1 MNLNLLKN
9 INSIEP
15 KNIELNIKKEG
26 TSINNEDSFKS
37 ILEKRKEASKKI
49 EKKDSFDEN
58 NVNELNKK
66 TFEKEEDIFLDNK
79 VILDSLEK
87 IKDSDLKE
95 DVMSILS
102 LYSLIQ
108 TLVKDFKE
116 LESGSENLTDFNLKL
131 ENINLNLD
139 LLKREVEKIKTSN
152 FLDNNLIKNNEKI
165 DFKFLEEL
173 KEKLSKEEFSNIENI
188 TLKLDI
194 DFKELKENS
203 FESLLKGLIN
213 IKNYD
218 IKDENLIK
226 IYEKDNFK
234 NILLN
239 IDNNMKKDEKH
250 ISLKDVIKGLD
261 YLNNLSDKK
270 EGIENLGEIK
280 SNFNEEKPLDIKIKG
295 KEEGLVSEKNED
307 DILASILDKN
317 ENKSLFNRRLE
328 VLNKATKGDEPVV
341 IRKSNINTDLIK
353 SIKYMNI
360 NGVKELTVKVYPRDL
375 GEIIIN
381 ISKDEEVLKA
391 TLKANSKD
399 TFNLISQNSS
409 EIKKLLVENGLKIS
423 NVDISLYEDT
433 TFYNENEFNKKHR
446 ESNEE
451 SNFNY
456 ENEGLELEE
465 IKENEEDMLLNILA

>member
-9 INSIEP
+9 INSLEP
-15 KNIELNIKKEG
+15 KNIELNNKKEG
-26 TSINNEDSFKS
+26 TSINNEDSFRN
-37 ILEKRKEASKKI
+37 ILEKGKEASKKI
-49 EKKDSFDEN
+49 EKKDSFNEN
-58 NVNELNKK
+58 TLNELNKN
-66 TFEKEEDIFLDNK
+66 TLEKEVDIFLDNK
-79 VILDSLEK
+79 VILDSLK
-87 IKDSDLKE
+87 NIKDSDLKE
-95 DVMSILS
+95 AVMSILS

-108 TLVKDFKE
+108 TVVKDFKD
-116 LESGSENLTDFNLKL
+116 LENGSESLTEFNFKL

-139 LLKREVEKIKTSN
+139 LLKREVEKTSN
-152 FLDNNLIKNNEKI
+152 FLDNDLIKNNEKI
-165 DFKFLEEL
+165 NFKLLEEL
-173 KEKLSKEEFSNIENI
+173 KEKLSKEDFSNVENLI
-188 TLKLDI
+188 LKLDI

-226 IYEKDNFK
+226 IYEKDNLK

-239 IDNNMKKDEKH
+239 IDNNVKKDEKH
-250 ISLKDVIKGLD
+250 ISLKEVIKGLD

-280 SNFNEEKPLDIKIKG
+280 SNFNEEKPLYIKIKG
-295 KEEGLVSEKNED
+295 KEEGLISEKNED

-328 VLNKATKGDEPVV
+328 VLNKAIKGDEPVV

-433 TFYNENEFNKKHR
+433 TFYNENEFNKNSR
-446 ESNEE
+446 ENKED

-456 ENEGLELEE
+456 ENEDLDLEE
-465 IKENEEDMLLNILA
+465 IKENEEDILLNTLA

>member
-9 INSIEP
+9 INSLEP
-15 KNIELNIKKEG
+15 KNIELNNRKEG
-26 TSINNEDSFKS
+26 ISINNEDSFRN
-37 ILEKRKEASKKI
+37 ILEKGKEASKKI
-49 EKKDSFDEN
+49 EKKDSFNEN
-58 NVNELNKK
+58 TLNELNKN
-66 TFEKEEDIFLDNK
+66 TLEKEVDIFLDNK
-79 VILDSLEK
+79 VILDSLEN

-95 DVMSILS
+95 AVMSILS

-108 TLVKDFKE
+108 ILVKDFKD
-116 LESGSENLTDFNLKL
+116 LENGSESLTDFNFKL

-139 LLKREVEKIKTSN
+139 LLKREVEKESN
-152 FLDNNLIKNNEKI
+152 FLDNSLIKNNEKI
-165 DFKFLEEL
+165 NFKLLEGL
-173 KEKLSKEEFSNIENI
+173 NEKLSKEEFSNIEKLI
-188 TLKLDI
+188 LKLDI
-194 DFKELKENS
+194 DFRDLKENS

-226 IYEKDNFK
+226 IYENDNLK

-239 IDNNMKKDEKH
+239 IDNNVKKDEKN
-250 ISLKDVIKGLD
+250 ISLKEVIKGLD
-261 YLNNLSDKK
+261 YINNLSDKK
-270 EGIENLGEIK
+270 EGIENLREIK
-280 SNFNEEKPLDIKIKG
+280 SSFNEEKPLDIKIKG
-295 KEEGLVSEKNED
+295 KEEGLISEKNED

-328 VLNKATKGDEPVV
+328 VLNKVIKGDESVV

-433 TFYNENEFNKKHR
+433 TFYNENEFNKNSR
-446 ESNEE
+446 ENKED

-456 ENEGLELEE
+456 ENEDLDLEE
-465 IKENEEDMLLNILA
+465 IKENEEDILLDTLA

>member
-9 INSIEP
+9 INSLEP
-15 KNIELNIKKEG
+15 KNIELNNKKEG
-26 TSINNEDSFKS
+26 NSINNEDSFRN
-37 ILEKRKEASKKI
+37 ILEKGKEASKKI
-49 EKKDSFDEN
+49 EKKDSFNEN
-58 NVNELNKK
+58 TINELNKD
-66 TFEKEEDIFLDNK
+66 TLEKEVDIFLDNK
-79 VILDSLEK
+79 VILDSLES

-95 DVMSILS
+95 AVMSILS

-108 TLVKDFKE
+108 TLVKDFKG
-116 LESGSENLTDFNLKL
+116 LENGSESLTDFNFKL
-131 ENINLNLD
+131 ENIKLNLD
-139 LLKREVEKIKTSN
+139 LLKRELEKTSN
-152 FLDNNLIKNNEKI
+152 FLDNSLIKNNKKI
-165 DFKFLEEL
+165 NFKLLEGL
-173 KEKLSKEEFSNIENI
+173 KEKLSKEDFSNIEKLI
-188 TLKLDI
+188 LKLDI
-194 DFKELKENS
+194 DFRDLKENS

-218 IKDENLIK
+218 VKDENLIK
-226 IYEKDNFK
+226 IYEKDNLK

-239 IDNNMKKDEKH
+239 IDNNVKKDEKH
-250 ISLKDVIKGLD
+250 ISLKEVIKGLD

-270 EGIENLGEIK
+270 EGIENLREIK

-295 KEEGLVSEKNED
+295 KEEGLISEKNED

-317 ENKSLFNRRLE
+317 ENKSLFNRSLE
-328 VLNKATKGDEPVV
+328 VLNKAIKGDEPVV

-409 EIKKLLVENGLKIS
+409 EIKKLLLENGLKIS

-433 TFYNENEFNKKHR
+433 TFYNENEFNKNSR
-446 ESNEE
+446 ENKED

-456 ENEGLELEE
+456 ENEDLDLEE
-465 IKENEEDMLLNILA
+465 IKENEEDILLNTLA

>member
-9 INSIEP
+9 INSLEP
-15 KNIELNIKKEG
+15 KNIELNNKKEG
-26 TSINNEDSFKS
+26 NSINNEDSFRN
-37 ILEKRKEASKKI
+37 ILEKGKEASKKI
-49 EKKDSFDEN
+49 EKKDSFNEN
-58 NVNELNKK
+58 TINELNKD
-66 TFEKEEDIFLDNK
+66 TLEKEVDIFLDNK
-79 VILDSLEK
+79 VILDSLES

-95 DVMSILS
+95 AVMNILS

-108 TLVKDFKE
+108 ILVKDFKD
-116 LESGSENLTDFNLKL
+116 LENGSESLTDFNFKL

-139 LLKREVEKIKTSN
+139 LLKREVEKTSN
-152 FLDNNLIKNNEKI
+152 FLDNSLIKNNKKI
-165 DFKFLEEL
+165 NFKLLEGL
-173 KEKLSKEEFSNIENI
+173 KEKLSKEDFSNIEKLI
-188 TLKLDI
+188 LKLDI
-194 DFKELKENS
+194 DFRDLKENS

-226 IYEKDNFK
+226 IYEKDNLK

-239 IDNNMKKDEKH
+239 IDNNVKKDEKH
-250 ISLKDVIKGLD
+250 ISLKEVIKGLD

-270 EGIENLGEIK
+270 EGIENLREIK
-280 SNFNEEKPLDIKIKG
+280 SSFNEEKPLDIKIKG
-295 KEEGLVSEKNED
+295 KEEGLISEKNED

-328 VLNKATKGDEPVV
+328 VLNKVIKGDEPVV

-433 TFYNENEFNKKHR
+433 TFYNENEFNKNSR
-446 ESNEE
+446 ENKED

-456 ENEGLELEE
+456 ENESLELEE
-465 IKENEEDMLLNILA
+465 IKENEEDILLNTLA

>member
-9 INSIEP
+9 INSLEP
-15 KNIELNIKKEG
+15 KNIELNNKKEG
-26 TSINNEDSFKS
+26 TSINNEDSFRN
-37 ILEKRKEASKKI
+37 ILEKGKEASKKI
-49 EKKDSFDEN
+49 EKKDSFNEN
-58 NVNELNKK
+58 TINELNKN
-66 TFEKEEDIFLDNK
+66 TLEKEVDIFLDNK
-79 VILDSLEK
+79 VILDSLEN
-87 IKDSDLKE
+87 IKYSDLKE
-95 DVMSILS
+95 AVMSILS

-108 TLVKDFKE
+108 TLVKDFKG
-116 LESGSENLTDFNLKL
+116 LENGSESLTDFNFKL
-131 ENINLNLD
+131 ENIKLNLD
-139 LLKREVEKIKTSN
+139 LLKREVEKTSN
-152 FLDNNLIKNNEKI
+152 FLDNSLIKNNEKI
-165 DFKFLEEL
+165 NFKLLEGL
-173 KEKLSKEEFSNIENI
+173 KEKLSKEDFSNIEKLI
-188 TLKLDI
+188 LKLDI
-194 DFKELKENS
+194 DFRDLKENS

-226 IYEKDNFK
+226 IYEKDNLK

-239 IDNNMKKDEKH
+239 IDNNVKKDEKH
-250 ISLKDVIKGLD
+250 ISLKEVIKGLD

-270 EGIENLGEIK
+270 EGIENLREIK

-295 KEEGLVSEKNED
+295 KEEGLISEKNED

-317 ENKSLFNRRLE
+317 ENKNLFNRRLE
-328 VLNKATKGDEPVV
+328 VLNKVIKGDEPVV

-409 EIKKLLVENGLKIS
+409 EIKKLLLENGLKIS
-423 NVDISLYEDT
+423 NVDISLYEYT
-433 TFYNENEFNKKHR
+433 TFYNENEFNKNSR
-446 ESNEE
+446 ENKED

-456 ENEGLELEE
+456 ENEDLDLEE
-465 IKENEEDMLLNILA
+465 IKENEEDILLNTLA

>member
-9 INSIEP
+9 INSLEP
-15 KNIELNIKKEG
+15 KNIELNNKKEG
-26 TSINNEDSFKS
+26 TSINNEDSFRN
-37 ILEKRKEASKKI
+37 ILEKGKEASKKI
-49 EKKDSFDEN
+49 EKKDSFNEN
-58 NVNELNKK
+58 TINELNKN
-66 TFEKEEDIFLDNK
+66 TLEKEVDIFLDNK
-79 VILDSLEK
+79 VILDSLEN
-87 IKDSDLKE
+87 IKYSDLKE
-95 DVMSILS
+95 AVMSILS

-108 TLVKDFKE
+108 TLVKDFKG
-116 LESGSENLTDFNLKL
+116 LENGSESLTDFNFKL
-131 ENINLNLD
+131 ENIKLNLD
-139 LLKREVEKIKTSN
+139 LLKREVEKTSN
-152 FLDNNLIKNNEKI
+152 FLDNSLIKNNEKI
-165 DFKFLEEL
+165 NFKLLEGL
-173 KEKLSKEEFSNIENI
+173 KEKLSKEDFSNIEKLI
-188 TLKLDI
+188 LKLDI
-194 DFKELKENS
+194 DFRDLKENS

-226 IYEKDNFK
+226 IYEKDNLK

-239 IDNNMKKDEKH
+239 IDNNVKKDEKH
-250 ISLKDVIKGLD
+250 ISLKEVIKGLD

-280 SNFNEEKPLDIKIKG
+280 SSFNEEKPLDIKIKG
-295 KEEGLVSEKNED
+295 KEEGLISEKNED

-328 VLNKATKGDEPVV
+328 VLNKVIKGDEPVV

-409 EIKKLLVENGLKIS
+409 EIKKLLLENGLKIS
-423 NVDISLYEDT
+423 NVDISLYEYT
-433 TFYNENEFNKKHR
+433 TFYNENEFNKNSR
-446 ESNEE
+446 ENKED

-456 ENEGLELEE
+456 ENEDLDLEE
-465 IKENEEDMLLNILA
+465 IKENEEDILLNTLA

>member
-9 INSIEP
+9 INSLEP
-15 KNIELNIKKEG
+15 KNIELNNKKEG
-26 TSINNEDSFKS
+26 TSINNEDSFRN
-37 ILEKRKEASKKI
+37 ILEKGKEASKKI
-49 EKKDSFDEN
+49 EKKDSFNEN
-58 NVNELNKK
+58 TINELNKN
-66 TFEKEEDIFLDNK
+66 TLEKEVDIFLDNK
-79 VILDSLEK
+79 VILDSLEN
-87 IKDSDLKE
+87 IKYSDLKE
-95 DVMSILS
+95 AVMSILS

-108 TLVKDFKE
+108 TLVKDFKG
-116 LESGSENLTDFNLKL
+116 LENGSESLTDFNFKL
-131 ENINLNLD
+131 ENIKLNLD
-139 LLKREVEKIKTSN
+139 LLKREVEKTSN
-152 FLDNNLIKNNEKI
+152 FLDNSLIKNNEKI
-165 DFKFLEEL
+165 NFKLLEGL
-173 KEKLSKEEFSNIENI
+173 KEKLSKEDFSNIEKLI
-188 TLKLDI
+188 LKLDI
-194 DFKELKENS
+194 DFRDLKENS

-226 IYEKDNFK
+226 IYEKDNLK

-239 IDNNMKKDEKH
+239 IDNNVKKDEKH
-250 ISLKDVIKGLD
+250 ISLKEVIKGLD
-261 YLNNLSDKK
+261 YLNNLSYKK

-280 SNFNEEKPLDIKIKG
+280 SSFNEEKPLDIKIKG
-295 KEEGLVSEKNED
+295 KEEGLISEKNED

-317 ENKSLFNRRLE
+317 ENKNLFNRRLE
-328 VLNKATKGDEPVV
+328 VLNKVIKGDEPVV

-409 EIKKLLVENGLKIS
+409 EIKKLLLENGLKIS
-423 NVDISLYEDT
+423 NVDISLYEYT
-433 TFYNENEFNKKHR
+433 TFYNENEFNKNSR
-446 ESNEE
+446 ENKED

-456 ENEGLELEE
+456 ENEDLDLEE
-465 IKENEEDMLLNILA
+465 IKENEEDILLNTLA

>member
-9 INSIEP
+9 INSLEP
-15 KNIELNIKKEG
+15 KNIELNNKKEG
-26 TSINNEDSFKS
+26 NSINNEDSFRK
-37 ILEKRKEASKKI
+37 ILEKGKEASKKI
-49 EKKDSFDEN
+49 EKKDSFNEN
-58 NVNELNKK
+58 TINELNKD
-66 TFEKEEDIFLDNK
+66 TLEKEVDIFLDNK
-79 VILDSLEK
+79 VILDSLEN

-108 TLVKDFKE
+108 TLVKDFKD
-116 LESGSENLTDFNLKL
+116 LENGSESLTNFKL

-139 LLKREVEKIKTSN
+139 LLKREVEKTSN

-165 DFKFLEEL
+165 NFKLLERL
-173 KEKLSKEEFSNIENI
+173 KEKLSKKEFSNIENLI
-188 TLKLDI
+188 LKLDI
-194 DFKELKENS
+194 DFRDLKENS

-226 IYEKDNFK
+226 IYENDNLK

-239 IDNNMKKDEKH
+239 IDNNVKKDEKH
-250 ISLKDVIKGLD
+250 ISLKEVIKGLD

-295 KEEGLVSEKNED
+295 KEEGLISEKNED

-328 VLNKATKGDEPVV
+328 VLNKAIKGDEPVV

-433 TFYNENEFNKKHR
+433 TFYNENEFNKNSR
-446 ESNEE
+446 ENKEE

-456 ENEGLELEE
+456 ENEDLDLEE
-465 IKENEEDMLLNILA
+465 IKENEEDMLLNTLA